1 MNLYNLLFGLLL
13 SIVSFW
19 LFVREMTKSK
29 KPIDGYKIRIIGGL
43 FGLFLLG
50 LYVLFSEVTK
60 L

>member
-1 MNLYNLLFGLLL
+1 MNLYNLLFGLFL

-50 LYVLFSEVTK
+50 VNVLFFEVTK